1 MFVVIASRL
10 LAKNVRGMALYPF
23 ILLKNKSL
31 KTNKIIV
38 NHEKIHL
45 RQQIEFL
52 IFPFYLWYLI
62 EFLVRW
68 IQFKEIE
75 KAYLNI
81 SFEREAYTNEENLTY
96 LKKRKFWAFFNYL

>member
-1 MFVVIASRL
+1 MFVVIASWL

-23 ILLKNKSL
+23 ILLKSKSL

-52 IFPFYLWYLI
+52 ILPFYLWYLI

-75 KAYLNI
+75 RAYLNI
-81 SFEREAYTNEENLTY
+81 SFEREAYTNEKNLTY